1 MELRFEQLNQ
11 SYQEIKNDRD
21 KLKDRLKQSEEN
33 LNHQIKVTKNL
44 ELVLERLQ
52 NGKHLI
58 KLLFFKRILY
68 FLSKIDK
75 DSQNSFEIT
84 KYQQTIKEHAL
95 TIHNLQK
102 EAENYQVKIYLC

>member
-1 MELRFEQLNQ
+1 MRLEQLNQ

-58 KLLFFKRILY
+58 KLLFLKEY
-68 FLSKIDK
+68 FI
-75 DSQNSFEIT
+75 FFM
-84 KYQQTIKEHAL
+84 
-95 TIHNLQK
+95 
-102 EAENYQVKIYLC
+102 